1 MFSTLLEVR
10 GNINDTVV
18 KAFDSVIT
26 LNDIFIT
33 CTMLLED
40 KSNIHV
46 TVIMVS

>member
-1 MFSTLLEVR
+1 MFIISRTCSTLLGER

-33 CTMLLED
+33 STVCSTLLED
-40 KSNIHV
+40 K
-46 TVIMVS
+46 